1 MSGRASALVLVAPS
15 GTGKTTVAHALVRTD
30 PHYVFSVSATTRAP
44 RGQERDGVDYHFL
57 EEETFRAR
65 ISRGELAEWAQVHG
79 RLYGTPLEN
88 FAAARREGRTLVL
101 DIDVQGALQV
111 QAKVL
116 DAVCVFLLPPSGR
129 VLLERLRGRGTETEA
144 ETRARLRTALDEL
157 DQASG
162 FRHLLVNED
171 VQDTVRVLRG
181 WAESGPPST
190 AAAPEL
196 RDRVTEI
203 AATLQGELAREGG

>member
-15 GTGKTTVAHALVRTD
+15 GTGKTTVAHALVGAD

-44 RGQERDGVDYHFL
+44 RGQERNGVDYHFL
-57 EEETFRAR
+57 DEATFRAR
-65 ISRGELAEWAQVHG
+65 IGRGELAEWAQVHG

-88 FAAARREGRTLVL
+88 FAAARRDGRTLVL

-111 QAKVL
+111 QKKVL

-129 VLLERLRGRGTETEA
+129 VLLERLRGRGTETEE
-144 ETRARLRTALDEL
+144 ETRARLRTALGEL
-157 DQASG
+157 DQAGG

-171 VQDTVRVLRG
+171 VDGTVAALRA
-181 WAESGPPST
+181 WAEGGPPTT
-190 AAAPEL
+190 AAPPEL
-196 RDRVTEI
+196 RDRVAEI
-203 AATLQGELAREGG
+203 TATLRGELASGRG